1 MSFASPLFWQINY
14 LVQGLNKKNQK
25 TQVAE
30 IESLVSIFGPSART
44 HLLAC
49 LLEDIDVRSAATR
62 SAYLKDSVKT
72 RIFISQAQQAAAAGV
87 LDVELCEILEN
98 SFATSS
104 LPGASNPINEDYLG
118 YLCTMLNATFAE
130 ALNVAVACAES
141 TASPD
146 LARSGRMYLL
156 SKLTSGMPRD
166 SDIKVAVAIVNR
178 VVLYLQS
185 ARDISKEEYE
195 SCIKILGKL
204 NTKIDLRSFDLP
216 AFIPELHATTDA
228 LSSADTI
235 PPASEH
241 VRVSTDSVVNCMS
254 LADVMEDLGSVC
266 TETSSYMF
274 DLATSLGFF
283 GSSSG
288 TRVLSEKDVAGALS
302 MMAKSSSDAAAMAP
316 IDGAMSHA
324 LLANMSSL
332 AKGGAHSSVPDE
344 KLTAPTFW
352 NVSNFVEAVLRLRAD
367 LNWDGV
373 VLAMEDVCTEVIGN
387 GLSIIA
393 EAVTQATGKPL
404 QFDLLLGRVWKTPR
418 TQLQLIGNA
427 ILESNRRLISF
438 GTSAGSDAS
447 PWSSVKLV
455 RTLLLLAEC
464 GLYAEVRHL
473 FVELPVK
480 QCPDVL
486 LLSLMVAKS
495 ERDTLREEMYATLL
509 PLLLNKS
516 AARGLDAM
524 SLRIFQRVW
533 DLKRELLLRGLVDK
547 YTRDPNSLQFILDIV
562 CQVPDGFHSV
572 LILPMP
578 RMVLDMACLASA
590 ASDNPP
596 NSASN
601 LNFKL
606 DKWVIDRLSNANT
619 QGGPK
624 MLESQ
629 YHELLMFVQLKLNR
643 KDVRVGVS
651 LSPVSV
657 ARIFKALSMAEAAF
671 SLSEDTVVKTKKMF
685 ALCCKVYPQLT
696 QPQFMEQVAASSS
709 IESVDSEHASGAGYQ
724 STVSQDANSA
734 AMKEDIEEQAN
745 AYFQKIYTSQQS
757 IGDVIEMLKRFK
769 NSGINREQDIFS
781 CMIHNLFDEYR
792 YFHKYPE
799 EPLKIT
805 GKLFGA
811 IIEHHLVSNMT
822 LGIALRYVLEA
833 LRQEPSIGAGNSKMF
848 SFGMYALE
856 QFKSRLA
863 EWPQYCN
870 HILHIPHLQK
880 VYPDV
885 VAEIAHLVDPAHQ
898 HLQQQQRPLQQH
910 PIRSGPQQGISPID
924 TLGAVGASTVG
935 TVPAPNGMAG
945 ASQQQQQAPP
955 LPQTQLQRTLQTHD
969 MQVIARGAHVRS
981 AHGPSLHQEVRTH
994 EGGANANHLPLRG
1007 TEVGES
1013 YDVLCKKLRT
1023 VIGGPDDTDVA
1034 ADEKGPGDEIED
1046 QIHFVINNLTKQNM
1060 ERQVNLAK
1068 QVLRKEH
1075 HKWVSKYLVVKRVS
1089 TQANF
1094 HDVYMEFLD
1103 KMREPGLFKEVRHC
1117 TLTNVRKLLL
1127 SNKIVSS
1134 TTERSLLKNLGSWL
1148 GRLTLGKDTPLLHR
1162 EVDLKELL
1170 YDGYERGWLI
1180 AVVPFAAKILAST
1193 TTSKVF
1199 KPPNPWLVGLLR
1211 TLSELYKLPDLK
1223 LNITFEI
1230 EVLCK
1235 KLGVDLKDIS
1245 PSNKLSCRLKPKLE
1259 GNPDFN
1265 VMHQQQ
1271 VHMMGLQI
1279 GGTASAMHGLATQ
1292 RGAPSLLPDPAT
1304 QQNNHSAVQSLGRDL
1319 QALNLSKLPQNAS
1332 LAEEKGTGEA
1342 SKLAIP
1348 NETVIPNLA
1357 AYIRVNEKLVAFQR
1371 RPDLKRAIPVA
1382 VDRAIR
1388 EIIQPVVE
1396 RSVTIACITTRE
1408 LVTKDFAMEPDEKKM
1423 SKAAHLMVAN
1433 LAGSLALVTSKEPL
1447 RVIIGN
1453 HLRTLLGPANL
1464 DQTEL
1469 DQICRV
1475 CADDNLDLG
1484 CMLIEKAATE
1494 KARRDVD
1501 EQLDAPLRA
1510 RKEHRER
1517 TGQPFHD
1524 LGIFASGGR
1533 FPSALPDELRPRPNA
1548 NGMGLLPHQLLVYE
1562 AFQRIPRQP
1571 VAPPSSESA
1580 IDAKHENEK
1589 IAGATNSTASAG
1601 GEGDAPFLLGQ
1612 WRRVISFLDQCM
1624 VSIGSAEGVVE
1635 PSLASLS
1642 NDHEIK
1648 ARLVEMSTIASM
1660 AKSPAIR
1667 EDAATAFAQPV
1678 LKRLYETK
1686 PKQNLRRDTH
1696 IEILKCMA
1704 ACSPSGALQKKLTQW
1719 VLYAPPQHKLNRDV
1733 SRALLSSGLLNLSEY
1748 DPYLAKLMDGGRQA
1762 AVVAFACYLVQSCI
1776 LMDRALSAS
1785 DLRLTLGVL
1794 EGVSQGD
1801 ADVGRLMA
1809 DVRSMSAA
1817 SEKADSKLSD
1827 GPPMRQRVGNLL
1839 QTWIQLVQEKD
1850 TLTREQSVQYLQ
1862 LLSQQGVLKGDEN
1875 ADRFFRTMLELCV
1888 EAYMRSP
1895 TKGEASASSVP
1906 SKPGAAFTALDSYA
1920 KLVVLLVKSADARF
1934 RNSLLAKVL
1943 DITARVLLYEIEV
1956 RSQRGAALESTFDQ
1970 RPYFR
1975 FFLSLQID
1983 ITACYDAENASEDI
1997 TLAMLK
2003 TFADL
2008 YHRVLTPLRI
2018 PSFTYAWLELVTHP
2032 TLMPRFLRTSNEKFW
2047 GLVKNLLVDAL
2058 DFMRPSLEASVLTDA
2073 LRGLYKGFLR
2083 VMLVLLHDFPEFL
2096 CAYHASFCDAIA
2108 PSCMQLRNLILSAF
2122 PRSMRLPDPFTPDL
2136 KVDLLPEISL
2146 PPRVLSDYSAAL
2158 IRSGLHTELDS
2169 YLSIGNSGTLVRMGL
2184 AGRLEKDVP
2193 LMNSV
2198 VMYVGM
2204 HAIAQLQQQNKM
2216 SSVPNEVQSAPME
2229 LFLHLATVM
2238 TNSGRY
2244 TFLNS
2249 IANQLRYP
2257 NNHTHYFSCVMLF
2270 LFSEAKQEIIQ
2281 EQITRVLLERLIAH
2295 RPHPWG
2301 LLITFI
2307 ELIKNPRYNFWKHQF
2322 TRCAPE
2328 IERLF
2333 ESVARSCIPGK

>member
-1 MSFASPLFWQINY
+1 MSFASPLFWQIRY

-25 TQVAE
+25 THVAE
-30 IESLVSIFGPSART
+30 LDSLVRLFGPNARI

-49 LLEDIDVRSAATR
+49 ILEDLDVRSAATR
-62 SAYLKDSVKT
+62 PAYLKDSVKAQVFLT
-72 RIFISQAQQAAAAGV
+72 QVTQLADSASLGADMRNVIEKVIATYSVSGGSSPVNEEYVSHLCAVLKIPLSQE
-87 LDVELCEILEN
+87 LDV
-98 SFATSS
+98 
-104 LPGASNPINEDYLG
+104 
-118 YLCTMLNATFAE
+118 
-130 ALNVAVACAES
+130 ALACAES
-141 TASPD
+141 TASAE
-146 LARSGRMYLL
+146 LARSGKTFLL
-156 SKLTSGMPRD
+156 SKLKLSSDLSGSVPTATVHR
-166 SDIKVAVAIVNR
+166 II
-178 VVLYLQS
+178 LYLRRIEDLS
-185 ARDISKEEYE
+185 EEEFADCEAALLNCDRDME
-195 SCIKILGKL
+195 
-204 NTKIDLRSFDLP
+204 LRSFVLP
-216 AFIPELHATTDA
+216 ARLSTVRPTTDA
-228 LSSADTI
+228 LCPLRSSPSSSKNRI
-235 PPASEH
+235 
-241 VRVSTDSVVNCMS
+241 SVLSAGDILKCVS
-254 LADVMEDLGSVC
+254 LADVMEDLGYVC
-266 TETSSYMF
+266 TESP
-274 DLATSLGFF
+274 DAVINLAASLGYARE
-283 GSSSG
+283 GGQLPESEVA
-288 TRVLSEKDVAGALS
+288 RVLV
-302 MMAKSSSDAAAMAP
+302 MMTKTKNSDGSAP
-316 IDGAMSHA
+316 TPLDGAMSHA
-324 LLANMSSL
+324 LLANMASL
-332 AKGGAHSSVPDE
+332 ADGAAHPSVPDE
-344 KLTAPTFW
+344 NPTVSPSW
-352 NVSNFVEAVLRLRAD
+352 NVSNFVDAVRFLRPE

-373 VLAMEDVCTEVIGN
+373 VLALEDVCTDHVAGHRFTV
-387 GLSIIA
+387 IA
-393 EAVTQATGKPL
+393 EAVARATGKPL
-404 QFDLLLGRVWKTPR
+404 QFNLLLGRAWKTPR
-418 TQLQLIGNA
+418 TQLHLIGNA
-427 ILESNRRLISF
+427 ILISDERIVAF
-438 GTSAGSDAS
+438 GTSGAS
-447 PWSSVKLV
+447 PWANVSLV
-455 RTLLLLAEC
+455 QTLLLLAEC

-486 LLSLMVAKS
+486 LVALMMAKS

-509 PLLLNKS
+509 PSLLNKS
-516 AARGLDAM
+516 AANGLDAN

-547 YTRDPNSLQFILDIV
+547 YTRDPNSLQFILEII
-562 CQVPDGFHSV
+562 CQVPEGFQSV
-572 LILPMP
+572 LVLPMP
-578 RMVLDMACLASA
+578 RMVLDMACLASV
-590 ASDNPP
+590 ASENP
-596 NSASN
+596 SATASHLKFN
-601 LNFKL
+601 LE
-606 DKWVIDRLSNANT
+606 KWIVERLSNANS

-624 MLESQ
+624 LLESQ

-643 KDVRVGVS
+643 KDVRVGVA

-657 ARIFKALSMAEAAF
+657 ARIFKALSMVESALK
-671 SLSEDTVVKTKKMF
+671 LSEETVVKTKKMF
-685 ALCCKVYPQLT
+685 ALCCKVYPQLA
-696 QPQFMEQVAASSS
+696 QPHFIEQVAASTAESS
-709 IESVDSEHASGAGYQ
+709 ASEQPAMPGAQENTTG
-724 STVSQDANSA
+724 S
-734 AMKEDIEEQAN
+734 EDIEEQAN

-769 NSGINREQDIFS
+769 NSSVKREQDIFS
-781 CMIHNLFDEYR
+781 CMVHNLFDEYR

-833 LRQEPSIGAGNSKMF
+833 LRQEPSAGAGNNKMF

-870 HILHIPHLQK
+870 HILHIAHLQK
-880 VYPDV
+880 IYPEV
-885 VAEIAHLVDPAHQ
+885 VAEIARLVGPAQ
-898 HLQQQQRPLQQH
+898 QSLQQQQQSQQPPAMRPMLQ
-910 PIRSGPQQGISPID
+910 PGAGSSEGTNI
-924 TLGAVGASTVG
+924 LGASDPGHTPV
-935 TVPAPNGMAG
+935 PNGIGNVA
-945 ASQQQQQAPP
+945 QQQPQLLRRPPQAQDIPAMA
-955 LPQTQLQRTLQTHD
+955 R
-969 MQVIARGAHVRS
+969 IAQKPIAGS
-981 AHGPSLHQEVRTH
+981 QGPSLQQEARTQSDPD
-994 EGGANANHLPLRG
+994 ANYLPLRG
-1007 TEVGES
+1007 TESGES
-1013 YDVLCKKLRT
+1013 YEMLCKKLRQ
-1023 VIGGPDDTDVA
+1023 VIGGPSDV
-1034 ADEKGPGDEIED
+1034 DGTEELEGPGDEIED
-1046 QIHFVINNLTKQNM
+1046 QIHFVINNMTKQNM
-1060 ERQVNLAK
+1060 ERQVTLAK

-1075 HKWVSKYLVVKRVS
+1075 HKWVSNYIVVKRVS

-1094 HDVYMEFLD
+1094 HEVYMEFLD
-1103 KMREPGLFKEVRHC
+1103 RMREPDLFKEVRHC
-1117 TLTNVRKLLL
+1117 TLSNVRKLLR

-1148 GRLTLGKDTPLLHR
+1148 GRLTLGKDIPLLHR

-1193 TTSKVF
+1193 TTSRVF

-1211 TLSELYKLPDLK
+1211 TLSELYQLPDLK

-1245 PSNKLSCRLKPKLE
+1245 PSNRLAQRLKPKLE

-1265 VMHQQQ
+1265 VMNHQQ
-1271 VHMMGLQI
+1271 VHMMGLQM
-1279 GGTASAMHGLATQ
+1279 GSGSSSMQGLASQ
-1292 RGAPSLLPDPAT
+1292 RGVQSLIPDAAQQKAHPSM
-1304 QQNNHSAVQSLGRDL
+1304 QSLGRDL
-1319 QALNLSKLPQNAS
+1319 QSLNLSKLSQNTAVD
-1332 LAEEKGTGEA
+1332 EKVPAEA

-1357 AYIRVNEKLVAFQR
+1357 SYIRVSDKLGVFQS
-1371 RPDLKRAIPVA
+1371 RPDLKRAIPIA

-1433 LAGSLALVTSKEPL
+1433 LAGSLSLVTCKEPL

-1464 DQTEL
+1464 ENAEL

-1475 CADDNLDLG
+1475 CADENLDLG

-1501 EQLDAPLRA
+1501 EQLETALRA

-1517 TGQPFHD
+1517 TGQPFYD
-1524 LGIFASGGR
+1524 MAIFTSGSR
-1533 FPSALPDELRPRPNA
+1533 YPSALPDELRPRPGA
-1548 NGMGLLPHQLLVYE
+1548 NGTGISPQQLLVYE

-1571 VAPPSSESA
+1571 VAPPSGESA
-1580 IDAKHENEK
+1580 IDASHPKQESEK
-1589 IAGATNSTASAG
+1589 TVGSSAMGAES

-1612 WRRVISFLDQCM
+1612 WRMVISFLDQCM
-1624 VSIGSAEGVVE
+1624 LAIGGGENFVE
-1635 PSLASLS
+1635 PSLSSLP

-1648 ARLVEMSTIASM
+1648 ARLMEMSKIASV
-1660 AKSPAIR
+1660 AKSPAVR
-1667 EDAATAFAQPV
+1667 EEAATAFAQPV

-1686 PKQNLRRDTH
+1686 PKQHLRRDVH
-1696 IEILKCMA
+1696 VEILRCMI
-1704 ACSPSGALQKKLTQW
+1704 ACSPSGVLRKKLTQW
-1719 VLYAPPQHKLNRDV
+1719 VMYAPPQHKLNREV
-1733 SRALLSSGLLNLSEY
+1733 SRALLSSSLLNLPEY

-1762 AVVAFACYLVQSCI
+1762 AVVAFACYLVQSCVLI
-1776 LMDRALSAS
+1776 DRTVSAG
-1785 DLRLTLGVL
+1785 DFRITLGIL
-1794 EGVSQGD
+1794 EGLSKAD
-1801 ADVGRLMA
+1801 ADIARLLT
-1809 DVRSMSAA
+1809 DVRSSLSGSEA
-1817 SEKADSKLSD
+1817 SDPKPLASGSGD

-1839 QTWIQLVQEKD
+1839 QAWVQLVQEND
-1850 TLTREQSVQYLQ
+1850 APTREQSVQYLQ

-1875 ADRFFRTMLELCV
+1875 ADRFFRIMLELCV
-1888 EAYMRSP
+1888 EAYMRTPPSE
-1895 TKGEASASSVP
+1895 TKEAGAP
-1906 SKPGAAFTALDSYA
+1906 SKPGSAFTAIDAYA

-1934 RNSLLAKVL
+1934 KNSLLAKVL
-1943 DITARVLLYEIEV
+1943 DIAARVLHYEIEM
-1956 RSQRGAALESTFDQ
+1956 RSQRGAALESAFDQ

-1975 FFLSLQID
+1975 FFLSLQVD
-1983 ITACYDAENASEDI
+1983 ITSSYEAENAGDETTIS
-1997 TLAMLK
+1997 MLK

-2032 TLMPRFLRTSNEKFW
+2032 TFMPRFLRTSNEKYW
-2047 GLVKNLLVDAL
+2047 GLVKDLLVDVL
-2058 DFMRPSLEASVLTDA
+2058 DFMRPSLKASVLTDA

-2096 CAYHASFCDAIA
+2096 CAYHVSFCDAIA
-2108 PSCMQLRNLILSAF
+2108 PSCVQLRNLILSAF

-2146 PPRVLSDYSAAL
+2146 PPRVLSDFSASL
-2158 IRSGLHTELDS
+2158 VRSGLKNDLDVF
-2169 YLSIGNSGTLVRMGL
+2169 LRMGNSSMLASMGL
-2184 AGRLEKDVP
+2184 AERLEKDTS

-2198 VMYVGM
+2198 VMHVGM

-2229 LFLHLATVM
+2229 LYMHLAT
-2238 TNSGRY
+2238 TLSNSGRY
-2244 TFLNS
+2244 TFLNA

-2257 NNHTHYFSCVMLF
+2257 NNHTHYFSCVVLF
-2270 LFSEAKQEIIQ
+2270 LFSEARHEILQ
-2281 EQITRVLLERLIAH
+2281 EQITRVLLERLMAH

-2307 ELIKNPRYNFWKHQF
+2307 ELIKNPRYNFWKHKF
-2322 TRCAPE
+2322 VVCAPE

-2333 ESVARSCIPGK
+2333 ESVGRMISGK